1 MAKTK
6 KTTANPLQ
14 ISSQRTARLGFVFI
28 AIYVVSIGIYD
39 AWNLVT
45 PDKLRERWLIALILL
60 VINTT
65 LWFFSKKRKLAPLYY
80 QGIIFLQICMYLG
93 VATYSIY
100 AERGMASNAV
110 ILYAIPLSIAAIAYS
125 GKILLLTAFA
135 SSAAYTGAAI
145 LYFRQFP
152 SEGYKVEL
160 YGGIVFYTAIFF
172 LLSGL
177 LWVLVR
183 SRNPA

>member
-6 KTTANPLQ
+6 KTNADQLQ
-14 ISSQRTARLGFVFI
+14 LSSLRTARLGFVFI
-28 AIYVVSIGIYD
+28 AIYVLSIGIYD

-45 PDKLRERWLIALILL
+45 PDKLRERWLIALVLL
-60 VINTT
+60 AINTT

-80 QGIIFLQICMYLG
+80 QGIIFLQICMYLA

-100 AERGMASNAV
+100 AERGMASNAI
-110 ILYAIPLSIAAIAYS
+110 ILYAIPLSIAAVAYS

-145 LYFRQFP
+145 TYFRQFP